1 MEPNFNMEISM
12 QYSLKDLFNAL
23 PKTEEEKEP
32 CPHCNHFMNH
42 LVGQECGGQ
51 AVSLFECSHCK
62 HREHRGGSASEL
74 YFEKLY
80 LIRKYFHI
88 SKFYNQIKD

>member
-1 MEPNFNMEISM
+1 M

-23 PKTEEEKEP
+23 PKTAEEKEP

-51 AVSLFECSHCK
+51 AVSLFECSHCT